1 MFFKCKILAQLVKDK
16 IRYFQSKVLPSEI
29 HNFNQYTSGGDDYC
43 PLKNAEALGGMINNN
58 PAHGFI
64 FGWKDATDKI
74 AAPGEKRIYS
84 VDAEGKVVAALHLKN
99 DGTINAAGSKLM
111 INVSGAATINA
122 TSINLGGESGA
133 FVLTENSEIKDGEGR
148 ICTITSKTTKTKA
161 V

>member
-1 MFFKCKILAQLVKDK
+1 MFFKCKTLAHYVKDK
-16 IRYFQSKVLPSEI
+16 IRYFQSKVLSSEI

-84 VDAEGKVVAALHLKN
+84 VDAEGKVVAALYLKN
-99 DGTINAAGSKLM
+99 DGTIDASGSKLI
-111 INVSGAATINA
+111 INVSGDATINA
-122 TSINLGGESGA
+122 TTINLGGAGGA
-133 FVLTENSEIKDGEGR
+133 FVLTENSTILDGENR
-148 ICTITSKTTKTKA
+148 ECTITSNTTKVKA